1 MKTVSYYNALIQIP
15 ITLMLSQLINNSPS
29 NEMQMTKGKINHELT
44 NFLCEVASRNLANQ
58 FQPVHSD
65 ADNRSLGVPCRLVT
79 GVDAV

>member
-29 NEMQMTKGKINHELT
+29 NEMQMTRGKINHELT

-58 FQPVHSD
+58 FQFVHSD
-65 ADNRSLGVPCRLVT
+65 TDNRSLGVPCRLVT